1 MNIFKR
7 LALLSGLLLSTQA
20 WADTRAS
27 VNRTSIRAD
36 ENVQLVVE
44 TDGRQAPDESL
55 FNKDFVITA
64 RSTGRSLS
72 YAGGNMR
79 MSTRYEYELSPRRAG
94 RIIIPPIRIGNDT
107 TSALVVDVLNAV
119 SGSGAGRSPN
129 SAAASNTE
137 DVFIRTTL
145 ETMQPYVQQGSLL
158 TVRYYIGRS
167 LIDAALDQPSAE
179 GVTLT
184 QVASDVQTSEIVNG
198 RNFQVVT
205 RRYWVVPDTAGR
217 VRITGARL
225 VGTTAGG
232 FFDETFGDGIERVNA
247 VGDTLELIVQPQPA
261 AAAEPWLPLNDLRL
275 RYTQV
280 PDSEISAS
288 KPGRVT
294 VEMVADGA
302 MPADLPQLNLQA
314 DNAAQVYPEP
324 ATSKTELRN
333 GQLVTTV
340 TRAFSVLPTQGG
352 EITLRMP
359 AVPWWNIAAQ
369 RNESALLKAQ
379 RLHASGPAAAS
390 ATASGP
396 TGNATGA
403 NTASVAIFKRMWP
416 AVVMTLGVLAL
427 GWVWAQRL
435 RKGGSR
441 PGDAVAPL
449 AGREGAL
456 KAAPAVAAQ
465 PAPPSLDAAL
475 ASGDLRRISAAL
487 CSQSRPPT
495 GSLETVRGQLSN
507 TRQQA
512 AVARLQAALWGGADA
527 AEALA
532 ALQSAFATPP
542 EWVSE
547 SEKKGDAGLPPL
559 YPT

>member
-1 MNIFKR
+1 MNFYKR
-7 LALLSGLLLSTQA
+7 IALLAGLLLTTHA

-36 ENVQLVVE
+36 EDVQLVVE

-64 RSTGRSLS
+64 RATGRSIS
-72 YAGGNMR
+72 YANGRMR
-79 MSTRYEYELSPRRAG
+79 VSVRYEYALSPRRAG

-107 TSALVVDVLNAV
+107 TSALVVDVLNTV
-119 SGSGAGRSPN
+119 SGAGRSPN

-145 ETMQPYVQQGSLL
+145 ETRQPYVQQGSLL
-158 TVRYYIGRS
+158 TVKFYIGRS
-167 LIDAALDQPSAE
+167 LLDVAFDQPSAD

-184 QVASDVQTSEIVNG
+184 QVASDVQTSENVDG

-205 RRYWVVPDTAGR
+205 RQYWVVPDAAGR
-217 VRITGARL
+217 VLISGARL

-247 VGDTLELIVQPQPA
+247 VGDALEMNVQAQPA
-261 AAAEPWLPLNDLRL
+261 GATEPWLPLRDLRL

-280 PDSEISAS
+280 QDTEISAA

-294 VEMVADGA
+294 VEMVAQGA
-302 MPADLPQLNLQA
+302 LAADLPQLNLQA

-324 ATSKTELRN
+324 AASKTELRN

-340 TRAFSVLPTQGG
+340 SRAFSVLPTQGG

-359 AVPWWNIAAQ
+359 AVAWWNVAGERNEAAQ
-369 RNESALLKAQ
+369 LTIQ
-379 RLHASGPAAAS
+379 RLQASGPMAVGDAAS
-390 ATASGP
+390 GSAAG
-396 TGNATGA
+396 ATGA
-403 NTASVAIFKRMWP
+403 NAAPEALLKRMWP
-416 AVVMTLGVLAL
+416 GLLIALGALAL
-427 GWVWAQRL
+427 GLFWAL
-435 RKGGSR
+435 RRSKGGSR
-441 PGDAVAPL
+441 PEDAPAPL
-449 AGREGAL
+449 AGRVDTAKEMPGVTAV
-456 KAAPAVAAQ
+456 PARQ
-465 PAPPSLDAAL
+465 SLDAAL
-475 ASGDLRRISAAL
+475 ASGDLRRIASAL
-487 CSQSRPPT
+487 CASALPPT

-507 TRQQA
+507 ARQQS
-512 AVARLQAALWGGADA
+512 AVAALQAALWGRADA
-527 AEALA
+527 TEALA
-532 ALQSAFATPP
+532 ALRSAFSTQP

-547 SEKKGDAGLPPL
+547 TVKKDDTGLPPL